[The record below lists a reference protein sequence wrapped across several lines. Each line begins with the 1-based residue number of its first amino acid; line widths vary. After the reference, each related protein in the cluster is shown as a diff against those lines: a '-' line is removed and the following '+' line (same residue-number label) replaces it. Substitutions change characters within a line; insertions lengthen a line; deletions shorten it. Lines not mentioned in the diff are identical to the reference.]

1 MQARQ
6 PIVIYTFW
14 HENLWCAQLL
24 NGSHLVDHTS
34 ILLIF
39 QVSLIGQRFFL
50 GGKKKTWH
58 FLVHPPS
65 FNCHSL
71 KIQRVI
77 HAHLFSPNNS
87 SLMFENPTDR
97 SRFHLKACPWKF
109 PNQHDQVK
117 CTQNNPFIGLRK
129 CSNHKIKKMQTK
141 SIYNMSMVA
150 INEHR
155 QFVAWRYSSNTD
167 VWQEIVK
174 WITWSCSS
182 PPPAAAVVKLVSVAR
197 WKPPACRFSLVSA
210 TWACTEPILY
220 LMKNQHKTNQKNPR
234 RNESASKSPT
244 FMIAIGKK
252 NTIFVS

>member
-1 MQARQ
+1 MRSTIEWF
-6 PIVIYTFW
+6 PSS
-14 HENLWCAQLL
+14 
-24 NGSHLVDHTS
+24 GSHKHSTHFSGEFDWSKV
-34 ILLIF
+34 
-39 QVSLIGQRFFL
+39 FL

-129 CSNHKIKKMQTK
+129 CSNQRSRKCRQRVFIIRPWSRSMSIGSLWLEDILQTRTCDRRLW
-141 SIYNMSMVA
+141 
-150 INEHR
+150 NELPDHVFHLL
-155 QFVAWRYSSNTD
+155 QP
-167 VWQEIVK
+167 QLL
-174 WITWSCSS
+174 WSLY
-182 PPPAAAVVKLVSVAR
+182 P
-197 WKPPACRFSLVSA
+197 SLGENLQRA
-210 TWACTEPILY
+210 DFP
-220 LMKNQHKTNQKNPR
+220 
-234 RNESASKSPT
+234 
-244 FMIAIGKK
+244 
-252 NTIFVS
+252 